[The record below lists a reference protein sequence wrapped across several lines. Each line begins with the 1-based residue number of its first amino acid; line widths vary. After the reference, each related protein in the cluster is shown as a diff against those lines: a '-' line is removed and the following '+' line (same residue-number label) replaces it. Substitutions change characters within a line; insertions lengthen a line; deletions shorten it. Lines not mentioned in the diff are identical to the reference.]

1 MTGDPH
7 TLAIHGDRPVPDD
20 PGVAPPIHV
29 STTFD
34 KSGDPVRYYR
44 RESHATTERFEAVVG
59 ALEGGTAVAYPS
71 GMAAIAAVLRLLRP
85 ARVALPEEAYH
96 GTRELVAASDWQAAA
111 PAELEAGDVWWV
123 ETPSN
128 PRGLIADLDAVAAEA
143 GRREVAVV
151 VDSTFATPV
160 LQRPLEHR
168 VPFVVHAATKFL
180 AGHSDAMGGVAVC
193 ARPDDAAS
201 LRAARSL
208 DGAIPGSLDVWLA
221 LRGVRTLPL
230 RVERQSASAAA
241 IAGWLDGRVPRVWYP
256 GLASHPGHEIAARQ
270 MRAFGAVVAF
280 EVASQDEAAAVVRR
294 FRLFRNATSLGG
306 VESLA
311 EHRIEADP
319 ESPPG
324 LIRLSV
330 GVEAPEDL
338 IADLEQALGR
348 ASA

>member
-1 MTGDPH
+1 MTENPH
-7 TLAIHGDRPVPDD
+7 TLAVHADRSVADD

-34 KSGDPVRYYR
+34 KARDPARYYR
-44 RESHATTERFEAVVG
+44 RESHVTTERFEAVVG

-96 GTRELVAASDWQAAA
+96 GTRELVAAEPWQAAA
-111 PAELEAGDVWWV
+111 PDDLEEGDVWWL

-128 PRGLIADLDAVAAEA
+128 PRCLVADLEAVAAEA
-143 GRREVAVV
+143 GERGVVVV
-151 VDSTFATPV
+151 VDSTFGTPA
-160 LQRPLEHR
+160 LQRPLGHG

-180 AGHSDAMGGVAVC
+180 AGHSDALGGVVGC
-193 ARPDDAAS
+193 ARGEDAAR
-201 LRAARSL
+201 LREARTR
-208 DGAIPGSLDVWLA
+208 DGAVPGSLDVWLA

-230 RVERQSASAAA
+230 RVERQSATALA
-241 IAGWLDGRVPRVWYP
+241 IATWLAGRVPRVWYP
-256 GLASHPGHEIAARQ
+256 GLPSHPGHEVAARQ
-270 MRAFGAVVAF
+270 MRAFGAVLSF
-280 EVASQDEAAAVVRR
+280 ELGSQDEAAALVTRL
-294 FRLFRNATSLGG
+294 RLFRNATSLGG

-311 EHRIEADP
+311 EHRVEADP

-330 GVEAPEDL
+330 GLEAPEDL
-338 IADLEQALGR
+338 LADLDQALG
-348 ASA
+348 